1 MKQECFLDFCI
12 CVIVLLT
19 NHKILRPNEKLPSNR
34 MNSGFDVA
42 NHIVAGRNVWG
53 GFRAESI
60 VVALA
65 GAQQHFL

>member
-1 MKQECFLDFCI
+1 
-12 CVIVLLT
+12 
-19 NHKILRPNEKLPSNR
+19 
-34 MNSGFDVA
+34 MNSGFDVTT
-42 NHIVAGRNVWG
+42 NIVAGRNVWG